1 MKKLFLTI
9 LLLLFS
15 PNSFAGET
23 YFLDFDKILNSSKA
37 GSAAQGNLKLQFKN
51 QTKKFKDLESSLR
64 NEENEIISQNKL
76 LSADEYKKKVTSL
89 REKVADLRK
98 KKQDSLIKIAKSRNK
113 AKADLLKA
121 LNPIIQKY
129 MEDNKIRLVIDK
141 KSVLLG
147 DVNLDITEQI
157 ITVLNKEVSSIKVN

>member
-1 MKKLFLTI
+1 M
-9 LLLLFS
+9 
-15 PNSFAGET
+15 
-23 YFLDFDKILNSSKA
+23 
-37 GSAAQGNLKLQFKN
+37 
-51 QTKKFKDLESSLR
+51 
-64 NEENEIISQNKL
+64 
-76 LSADEYKKKVTSL
+76 SADEYKKKVTSL